1 MIKYMKQPILRSVR
15 SRRQMLF
22 YPSAD
27 RLNFCDFI
35 ILHEEEVFCV
45 LGSVVLDEVSFYA
58 VLTQHTGVGYI
69 VANKVL
75 AYSDI
80 IF

>member
-1 MIKYMKQPILRSVR
+1 MKKPILRSVQ
-15 SRRQMLF
+15 SWRQMLF

-27 RLNFCDFI
+27 RLNFGDFI

-75 AYSDI
+75 AYPDI
-80 IF
+80 IL